1 MPTGKHESTAN
12 LAKTTYQRGENL
24 YRQGVISRQRRDE
37 MLAAQTSAQEL
48 SEAAYQQYARAKRG
62 STSQQKSTADA
73 QVEIAKAAVSE
84 AKALRQKL
92 VYSLL
97 FQVQFQKLMANL
109 LNSLLWVYLLSAF

>member
-1 MPTGKHESTAN
+1 MKAQAN

-37 MLAAQTSAQEL
+37 MFAAQTSAQEL

-73 QVEIAKAAVSE
+73 QVDIAKAAVSE
-84 AKALRQKL
+84 AQALEAETA
-92 VYSLL
+92 YSLL
-97 FQVQFQKLMANL
+97 FQVQFQKLMVNL
-109 LNSLLWVYLLSAF
+109 LNWLQ